1 MQRPFAL
8 WLLIFCLLFLS
19 LGGLYGGIAMLADPT
34 GDLLQLTELLL
45 LLPVRDF
52 TLPGLF
58 LFSVMGLLPL
68 LLVYGL
74 LMRPK
79 WAWADKLSRSGR
91 HHWAWTGALALGIT
105 LIAWLAAQGLL
116 IGFKWPIQYI
126 TGVDGLLIILFAL
139 VPRVR
144 QVYSQ

>member
-8 WLLIFCLLFLS
+8 WLLIFCLLILA

-58 LFSVMGLLPL
+58 LLSVMGLLPL
-68 LLVYGL
+68 LLAYGL
-74 LMRPK
+74 LTRPN
-79 WAWADKLSRSGR
+79 WAWADKLSRSAG
-91 HHWAWTGALALGIT
+91 HHWAWTGALVLGIT
-105 LIAWLAAQGLL
+105 LITWLAVQGFL

-126 TGVDGLLIILFAL
+126 TGVDGLLIILLSF
-139 VPRVR
+139 VPTVKRL
-144 QVYSQ
+144 YSK